1 MDIQLEQLR
10 KRLAQRKITLT
21 LTPAAKQLLASEG
34 YDPTYGARPL
44 KRVIQRRLQDSLA
57 LALLE
62 GKFHDGDHIEVDV
75 DRGQLVMKKAERIPT
90 GVAGA

>member
-1 MDIQLEQLR
+1 VDIQLEQLR

-44 KRVIQRRLQDSLA
+44 KRVIQRRLQDPLA

-75 DRGQLVMKKAERIPT
+75 DRGQLVMKKAERIPA